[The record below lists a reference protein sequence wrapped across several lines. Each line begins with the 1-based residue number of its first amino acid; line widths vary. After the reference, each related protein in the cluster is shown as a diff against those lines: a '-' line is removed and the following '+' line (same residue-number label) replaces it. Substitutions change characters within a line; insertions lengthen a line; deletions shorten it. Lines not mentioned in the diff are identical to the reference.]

1 MCSGSPRHQSFDGSA
16 KMALKLYLIR
26 LSADVR
32 NEIVLVVTSSLTSIP
47 TCRKTLRAE
56 KFDRYF
62 DFKHLKIC
70 AHLNISY
77 KFL

>member
-32 NEIVLVVTSSLTSIP
+32 NEIVLVVTSSLSLEFSLSLSF
-47 TCRKTLRAE
+47 LRQ
-56 KFDRYF
+56 
-62 DFKHLKIC
+62 
-70 AHLNISY
+70 IS
-77 KFL
+77 L